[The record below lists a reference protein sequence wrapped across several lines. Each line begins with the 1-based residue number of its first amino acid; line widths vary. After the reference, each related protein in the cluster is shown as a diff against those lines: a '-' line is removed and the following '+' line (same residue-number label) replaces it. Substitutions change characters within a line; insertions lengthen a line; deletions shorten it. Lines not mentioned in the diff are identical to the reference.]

1 MSDIRHAVEAV
12 RERIHKACETV
23 GRDPAGVTLI
33 AVTKTV
39 DAARVRQ
46 AIDAGVGD
54 IGENYVQEAKG
65 KIEMIGAAQAR
76 WHMIGH
82 IQSNKVKYIPALFN
96 CVHTVDRIAILDGLE
111 RHEKPMD
118 VLFEMNLA
126 GEATKNGTDVE
137 GLRRILEKAASV
149 RYLTPAGLMTMP
161 PYAENPEEVRGIFRK
176 LKATLDAMNN
186 EFGLAMKELSMG
198 MSSDFEVAVQEGA
211 TMVRIGTAL
220 FGERL

>member
-12 RERIHKACETV
+12 RERINKACETA

-46 AIDAGVGD
+46 AIDAGVRD

-65 KIEMIGAAQAR
+65 KIEMIGATPAR

-82 IQSNKVKYIPALFN
+82 IQSNKVKYIPALFD

-111 RHEKPMD
+111 RYEKPMD
-118 VLFEMNLA
+118 VLFEMNLT

-137 GLRRILEKAASV
+137 GLRRILQKAASV
-149 RYLTPAGLMTMP
+149 RYLRPAGLMTMP
-161 PYAENPEEVRGIFRK
+161 PYAENPEEVRDIFRK
-176 LKATLDAMNN
+176 LKTTLDAMNR